1 MWTAQLDGIKV
12 PKTWS
17 FTGNA
22 TQRGPSAM
30 EVSTIGFDTAKNV
43 FQVHGVDSSGQVA
56 VRRQLRRADV
66 LKFFT
71 KLPPC
76 LVGLEACGAAHYWAR
91 EIAALGHEVR
101 LIPPRRV
108 KAYVK
113 WGKKNDATD
122 AEAIC
127 EAVTRPSMQFVP
139 IKTVEQQSA
148 LMLHRVRRLL
158 VEQRTMAEN
167 ALRSHM
173 AEFGQIAT
181 KGDAGLTALVALVC
195 KGGAWLPDFARQ
207 ASMVLVEQ
215 IRSINDHVSVLDR
228 AIRTWHQ
235 NNALSQLLA
244 TIPQIGVI
252 TASALIATVGDAS
265 RFKNGRQFAAWI
277 GLVPIQNS
285 SGGKET
291 LGGITKSGDRY
302 LRTLLVLAAT
312 GMIRRIRQDPSLSPW
327 FAAILA
333 RKPAKV
339 AAIALANK
347 LARTAWAMLVSGEAY
362 RTPATAQAAAA

>member
-1 MWTAQLDGIKV
+1 M
-12 PKTWS
+12 
-17 FTGNA
+17 N
-22 TQRGPSAM
+22 
-30 EVSTIGFDTAKNV
+30 VSTIGFDLAKNV
-43 FQVHGVDSSGQVA
+43 FQVHGIDSSGEVTI
-56 VRRQLRRADV
+56 RRQLRRAEV
-66 LKFFT
+66 LKFFG
-71 KLPPC
+71 KLPRC
-76 LVGLEACGAAHYWAR
+76 VVGMEACASAHYWAR

-148 LMLHRVRRLL
+148 LMLHRVRKLL
-158 VEQRTMAEN
+158 VEQRTKLEN
-167 ALRSHM
+167 ALRAQL
-173 AEFGQIAT
+173 AEFGHIAA
-181 KGDAGLTALVALVC
+181 KGDAGLKALLTLVC
-195 KGGAWLPDFARQ
+195 TTEVVPALARQ
-207 ASMVLVEQ
+207 ALMPLVEQ
-215 IRSINDHVSVLDR
+215 IRSFNDQVSGLDR
-228 AIRTWHQ
+228 SIRSWHEG
-235 NNALSQLLA
+235 NEASQLLA
-244 TIPQIGVI
+244 TIPQFGAI
-252 TASALIATVGDAS
+252 TASAVVATAGDAS

-285 SGGKET
+285 SGGKER

-302 LRTLLVLAAT
+302 LRQLLLIAAT
-312 GMIRRIRQDPSLSPW
+312 GMIRRVRKDPSLSPW
-327 FAAILA
+327 FADILA

-347 LARTAWAMLVSGEAY
+347 LARIAWAMLVTGEQFRAS
-362 RTPATAQAAAA
+362 ASAEAVAAA